1 MSDNVN
7 KDENTE
13 PKPKHQDKIVA
24 LDSLSLGIS
33 IVAAIIIGFGV
44 GYGLKQLTGYTW
56 ALWVGI
62 AWGIAEGK
70 RLAPSEESG
79 NPVINLPDSTPFT
92 SKRSV
97 ASGALRPPC
106 KTSRTRTPSNEPA
119 FRRDWTPSFTAA
131 EWLKQSSPHTAVSA
145 RLSTSPS
152 PTHSTVRASLTYAA
166 LPGRNRTRRQ

>member
-33 IVAAIIIGFGV
+33 IVAAIIIGFGI

-62 AWGIAEGK
+62 AWGIAAAILNIYRAYKKAQKVYEGMENDPRYAYRAK
-70 RLAPSEESG
+70 HG
-79 NPVINLPDSTPFT
+79 D
-92 SKRSV
+92 K
-97 ASGALRPPC
+97 
-106 KTSRTRTPSNEPA
+106 
-119 FRRDWTPSFTAA
+119 SFDD
-131 EWLKQSSPHTAVSA
+131 ED
-145 RLSTSPS
+145 
-152 PTHSTVRASLTYAA
+152 
-166 LPGRNRTRRQ
+166 